1 MAGRERMSSVDRAWL
16 MMDDPTNPMV
26 INGFWIFEE
35 PLQYEQALAV
45 LEERLL
51 IHERFRQRVVER
63 RGALRTRAYWEV
75 DPAFDLRAHVGRI
88 VLPPPGDRKALNDTV
103 ARLLT
108 APLALDRPLWTFTLI
123 EGYGGGSVFFGRIH
137 HCIGDG
143 AALVRVLLSLT
154 DGSAEGARRAPAAAS
169 PILSEAGLVM
179 ISSSNTSPSLTS
191 DLRGNAG
198 ANYHAGYY
206 RVSSNDLHQAEAVA
220 EFVYSEL
227 GLRRMA
233 TIHDGDPYTTGLTGA
248 FAIAFEALGGTVTAV
263 AEVSRG
269 DTDMAPVLTRI
280 AADSP
285 EGIFFPLFP
294 DEAGYVVRQIGEV
307 DGLEGLALINSES
320 LLFTELESVDAY
332 LSGPE
337 FDFGGNVNEATGR
350 SGDSLF
356 AAYQQKYHESANYA
370 YMALAYDATT
380 ILLRAIEETA
390 VADGDTLYIDRAK
403 LRETLTSTTDFDGII
418 GSISCDSFG
427 DCGTG
432 LIHISHYTDP
442 TVNDI
447 AELPVV
453 FRYAP

>member
-1 MAGRERMSSVDRAWL
+1 MRTEVVGDR
-16 MMDDPTNPMV
+16 
-26 INGFWIFEE
+26 
-35 PLQYEQALAV
+35 
-45 LEERLL
+45 
-51 IHERFRQRVVER
+51 RVV
-63 RGALRTRAYWEV
+63 GVIGTSC
-75 DPAFDLRAHVGRI
+75 
-88 VLPPPGDRKALNDTV
+88 
-103 ARLLT
+103 
-108 APLALDRPLWTFTLI
+108 
-123 EGYGGGSVFFGRIH
+123 SV
-137 HCIGDG
+137 
-143 AALVRVLLSLT
+143 VV
-154 DGSAEGARRAPAAAS
+154 AAS

-403 LRETLTSTTDFDGII
+403 LREALTSTTDFDGII